1 MTELC
6 DHSAVELA
14 AMIRTRAVS
23 ARELLDACLARIDAV
38 NPRLNAVVTLVP
50 DRATGRADEADAAVA
65 RGDEL
70 GPLHGLPVAHK
81 DLEPTAGIRTTMG
94 SPIFADWVPDTDGL
108 PVERLRSAGAVTI
121 GKTNTPEFGAGSNT
135 FNPVFGTTRNPYDP
149 SVTCG
154 GSSGG
159 AAVALA
165 TGMVPIADGSDMGG
179 SLRNPAS
186 FCNIVGLR
194 PSAGRVPTWPNRA
207 PWSPLATAGA
217 MARSVDDLALQ
228 MQALAGPDPRIPI
241 SLPERGES
249 FADVITQPP
258 ADPTGLRVAWTPDLG
273 LPTDRAVRDALA
285 FVPDRLS
292 ELGCDIVDDAPDLSD
307 AGEVFQVLRAWHFEL
322 SVGELYDRVPEQLKD
337 SVRWNVQFGRSLTL
351 TDHARAAAGHA
362 DVVERSRRFFERYDV
377 LALPAVQVVP
387 FPVETEWPTEIDGT
401 AMPTYVDWMRSC
413 SDISLTGCPA
423 MSMPAAFTPDGLP
436 VGVQFV
442 GPPRNDIELMR
453 FAKAW
458 ELAVPAGERRAT
470 FGAI

>member
-1 MTELC
+1 MTGLC
-6 DHSAVELA
+6 DHSAVDLA
-14 AMIRTRAVS
+14 SMIRKRAVS

-50 DRATGRADEADAAVA
+50 DKAAAWAAEADEAVA

-81 DLEPTAGIRTTMG
+81 DLEPTAGIRTTRG
-94 SPIFADWVPDTDGL
+94 SPLFADWVPDVDGL

-135 FNPVFGTTRNPYDP
+135 FNPVFGVTRNPYDP
-149 SVTCG
+149 TLTCG

-186 FCNIVGLR
+186 FCNLVGLR
-194 PSAGRVPTWPNRA
+194 PSAGRVPSWPNRA

-228 MQALAGPDPRIPI
+228 MQALAGPDPRVPI
-241 SLPERGES
+241 SLPEPGRV
-249 FADVITQPP
+249 FAAVIEQPP
-258 ADPTGLRVAWTPDLG
+258 PDVAGLRVAWSTDLG
-273 LPTDRAVRDALA
+273 LPVEPAVRSALS
-285 FVPDRLS
+285 FVPDRLAEIGCTVS
-292 ELGCDIVDDAPDLSD
+292 EDAPDLRD
-307 AGEVFQVLRAWHFEL
+307 AGEIFQVLRAWRFEL
-322 SVGELYDRVPEQLKD
+322 SAGELYDRSPDQLKD
-337 SVRWNVQFGRSLTL
+337 TVRWNVELGRSLTL

-362 DVVERSRRFFERYDV
+362 DIVERARRFFERYDV

-387 FPVETEWPTEIDGT
+387 FPVETEWPNRIDGVE
-401 AMPTYVDWMRSC
+401 MPTYVDWMRSC
-413 SDISLTGCPA
+413 SDVTLTGCPA
-423 MSMPAAFTPDGLP
+423 MSMPAAFTPGGLP

-442 GPPRNDIELMR
+442 GPPRSDVELMR

-458 ELAVPAGERRAT
+458 EQAVPVGQRRAT